1 MGLAGCLWAAGA
13 CAQAGTGSEDGQRPQ
28 TDAVVQHFSALAS
41 EGRFNGSV
49 LLAEGDTIILEQGFG
64 LANFE
69 LPVPLRPD
77 HVYLIASLTKPVTA
91 ALVLAQVEAGTLE
104 LDRPFCG
111 IVDFCLD
118 IWSAVTVRQLLSH
131 RSGIEDHFGDLA
143 SVPVE
148 DTGTELRRA
157 VAALDP
163 EEALAFEPGRAY
175 DYSNFNYVLLGAV
188 LEEITGQGWE
198 RLAAS
203 LGARTGAP
211 SLAYD
216 RVEQIVPGRVR
227 GYRRTPADEIRNI
240 DYLDHAAYA
249 AGGLHATAGD
259 FFRFSR
265 AALQARLFSAGLRDL
280 MVTAYP
286 EGYGL
291 GWAADEYFGEPVY
304 NHTGRTG
311 GFAAH
316 IAYYPR
322 SDLTVIVFTNVMN
335 DDTRALACDAVAV
348 YRGHRAGSSPQPCA
362 LD

>member
-13 CAQAGTGSEDGQRPQ
+13 CAQAGAGPADGQPAH
-28 TDAVVQHFSALAS
+28 TDAVVRHFSDLAS

-49 LLAEGDTIILEQGFG
+49 LLAEGDTIVLQQGFG

-69 LPVPLRPD
+69 LSVPLQPA

-91 ALVLAQVEAGTLE
+91 ALVLTEVEAGTLE
-104 LDRPFCG
+104 LDRPFCE
-111 IVDFCLD
+111 IVDFCLGS
-118 IWSAVTVRQLLSH
+118 WSAVTIRQLLSH
-131 RSGIEDHFGDLA
+131 RSGIQDHFGDLA

-148 DTGTELRRA
+148 DTGRELRRA

-163 EEALAFEPGRAY
+163 QEALAFRPDQAY

-188 LEEITGQGWE
+188 LEEMTGQGWE
-198 RLAAS
+198 TLAAS
-203 LGARTGAP
+203 LGAQIGAP

-227 GYRRTPADEIRNI
+227 GYRRTPAGEIRNI

-249 AGGLHATAGD
+249 AGGLHATAED

-291 GWAADEYFGEPVY
+291 GWAAGESLGEPVY
-304 NHTGRTG
+304 HHTGRTG

-322 SDLTVIVFTNVMN
+322 SDLTALVFTNVMN
-335 DDTRALACDAVAV
+335 DDARALACDAVAV
-348 YRGHRAGSSPQPCA
+348 YRGHRTGSSPEPCA